1 MTPRLNHSGT
11 GPRLDHSRAGLRR
24 ELADLRYS
32 ARHPWARAGLRAF
45 AAAAAL
51 VFAVLAFWWPAQHEQ
66 AALEDKIISKR
77 RALIQAQQADELLSA
92 YARARKDVALLEK
105 KLQHAA
111 TQAQLVENFA
121 RLARNYGVKIVTE
134 TYEEGRGAGTQP
146 TLSAELTVQGGY
158 PALRDFVRDL
168 SALPTWSEV
177 QEVRLESVQGA
188 ATQKGRI
195 RIVTYRHGPAQRAK
209 SS

>member
-1 MTPRLNHSGT
+1 VNPGRW
-11 GPRLDHSRAGLRR
+11 
-24 ELADLRYS
+24 LADLRYS
-32 ARHPWARAGLRAF
+32 ARHPWARAGLWTCAV
-45 AAAAAL
+45 A
-51 VFAVLAFWWPAQHEQ
+51 AVLMFVVLAVWWPAQREQ
-66 AALEDKIISKR
+66 AALEDKIISTR
-77 RALIQAQQADELLSA
+77 RAMVQAQQADELSSA
-92 YARARKDVALLEK
+92 YARAHKDVALLEK
-105 KLQHAA
+105 KLEHAA

-121 RLARNYGVKIVTE
+121 RLARNHGVKIVTQ

-195 RIVTYRHGPAQRAK
+195 RIVTYRHAPAQRAE